1 LQILKH
7 LTFKALE
14 LNANRI
20 VVAVVPASVGGCA
33 SMPRSVVAA
42 DKLPNCASALNE
54 KVRRNFKAPN
64 ALKVGVCV
72 PIELVGEQLLDLTT
86 AIHTRWQA
94 DGMNHDQINHCLGG
108 ACTKVGRLAG
118 LSALAP
124 SVLPI
129 VKAMLEG
136 SVGHEKF

>member
-1 LQILKH
+1 LQGLKGVA
-7 LTFKALE
+7 FQSLE
-14 LNANRI
+14 FNANRV
-20 VVAVVPASVGGCA
+20 VVAVLLAPISRLA
-33 SMPRSVVAA
+33 SMPCSVVAT
-42 DKLPNCASALNE
+42 DKLPNFASPLNE
-54 KVRRNFKAPN
+54 KVRRNFKASN

-86 AIHTRWQA
+86 AIHTRGQA

-108 ACTKVGRLAG
+108 ACTKVRRLAG

-136 SVGHEKF
+136 NVGHEKF